1 MTKELEATC
10 PNCLSDYG
18 SGTSGAEEGKQSFC
32 PALPCRELHP
42 RPVLSPWKAVESTK
56 ITNLLEE
63 AREEFPA
70 DEVEHCR
77 NGKCFKTLHHILR
90 PEDFESLIKKAYV
103 QALDDAEAVVKRDVD
118 TLWGKMQDDF
128 KAGKE
133 VDERKDTQYWV
144 AKHIYQR
151 IGHLRQSITS
161 EPSPEK

>member
-1 MTKELEATC
+1 MTLT
-10 PNCLSDYG
+10 
-18 SGTSGAEEGKQSFC
+18 
-32 PALPCRELHP
+32 H
-42 RPVLSPWKAVESTK
+42 
-56 ITNLLEE
+56 LLEE
-63 AREEFPA
+63 AREEFFAKAHSGAPSVDKYELA
-70 DEVEHCR
+70 MLWNE
-77 NGKCFKTLHHILR
+77 T
-90 PEDFESLIKKAYV
+90 ESLIKKAYV

-144 AKHIYQR
+144 AKHIHQR